1 MMALPQPVG
10 LGLVV
15 GMMTL
20 PQPVG
25 LGFVVGAG
33 PFGQAGVPRL
43 ACEVRVV
50 CGRHEACACD
60 CDDRARE
67 SGGGCARVSGVGAGS
82 ASVNVNG
89 GGAGGGRVGYVH
101 VSGVCCNCDRC
112 W

>member
-1 MMALPQPVG
+1 MMA
-10 LGLVV
+10 
-15 GMMTL
+15 L

-43 ACEVRVV
+43 AYEVRVA
-50 CGRHEACACD
+50 CGRCREACACD
-60 CDDRARE
+60 CGDRARE

-101 VSGVCCNCDRC
+101 VSGVCCDCDRC